1 MFSHRS
7 REMFWPDHSTPL
19 LLALKN
25 PLNLKSPAKKWDIL
39 ISMKSHAVLYLLT
52 SKFLDQTEK
61 NFILKM
67 FLLNFQKMTK
77 LKTLN
82 CMKSS
87 NNLVKLR
94 VWKPRSMKITLQ
106 EDTDLYVSKMYNLL
120 KTLYKTSQ
128 DNLRC
133 VNSNQKMLN
142 LPKESWSTI
151 FTSKIFLTIGLT
163 LKSKKCL
170 SLLET
175 SSLVFFNQTVSENSG
190 LFATMIQWIKNTDQN
205 VLKKQ
210 SMLWT
215 EEISREVNWSSL
227 LNMLLVNKTE
237 QWKNKEKL
245 SDINS
250 LKKDATCTSK
260 ISQIL
265 GMKRFYKTFLSNME
279 T

>member
-19 LLALKN
+19 LLELKIPFN
-25 PLNLKSPAKKWDIL
+25 MKSPAKKWDIL
-39 ISMKSHAVLYLLT
+39 ISMISHAVLYLLT

-120 KTLYKTSQ
+120 ETLYKTSQ
-128 DNLRC
+128 
-133 VNSNQKMLN
+133 VN
-142 LPKESWSTI
+142 
-151 FTSKIFLTIGLT
+151 
-163 LKSKKCL
+163 
-170 SLLET
+170 
-175 SSLVFFNQTVSENSG
+175 
-190 LFATMIQWIKNTDQN
+190 
-205 VLKKQ
+205 
-210 SMLWT
+210 
-215 EEISREVNWSSL
+215 
-227 LNMLLVNKTE
+227 
-237 QWKNKEKL
+237 
-245 SDINS
+245 
-250 LKKDATCTSK
+250 
-260 ISQIL
+260 
-265 GMKRFYKTFLSNME
+265 
-279 T
+279 